1 MGIGT
6 ILKGEGINKFEKF
19 VKQTGLGWGKRDE
32 GQKAQCLD
40 IRVYRDLSIVQARD
54 TAGA

>member
-1 MGIGT
+1 MGLGT

-40 IRVYRDLSIVQARD
+40 IRVYRDLSIV
-54 TAGA
+54 